1 MKSRMNIQQIQ
12 DYYEKNEQKLAVWFF
27 IGGFLLDLV
36 MLDTIDSWATI
47 GQQVFYLVLIHVG
60 LMQLYFEEGQPPRDL
75 TAAMKLKRWY
85 FDYRVA
91 AIHFC
96 FGALLNSYTL
106 LFFKSSSLV
115 TSMVF
120 LACMTGLLI
129 ANESQRFKNLGLAVK
144 FAMLGLSYLAFAAC
158 VVPIAIGSLGLLVFL
173 LSMMVGSLPLIGTG
187 WWVQKKSP
195 ELFERAKKQ
204 ILMPMGLVL
213 LGFLSLYSLKLI
225 PPVPLS
231 IPFIGVYHSVERVT
245 EGYKLSFE
253 KPWWRF
259 WHNGDQDF
267 AAQRGDKIY
276 VFFRIFSPTRFADT
290 VNMRW
295 YWKDNRAGWIL
306 QDTIQLKIVGGRV
319 EGFRGFGIKS
329 NYQPGEWKVQVE
341 TLDDREIGRVY
352 FDLEIAPEAPRTFDF
367 EVM

>member
-1 MKSRMNIQQIQ
+1 MKSRLNVKQLQE
-12 DYYEKNEQKLAVWFF
+12 YYEKNEEKLAVWFF
-27 IGGFLLDLV
+27 IGGFLLDLL
-36 MLDTIDSWATI
+36 MLDRIDSFSTI
-47 GQQVFYLVLIHVG
+47 GQQAFYLILIHVAM
-60 LMQLYFEEGQPPRDL
+60 MQLYFEEGLPPRDL
-75 TAAMKLKRWY
+75 AAAFVLKRWY

-106 LFFKSSSLV
+106 LFFKSSSLLMSL
-115 TSMVF
+115 TF
-120 LACMTGLLI
+120 LAFMTALLI
-129 ANESQRFKNLGLAVK
+129 ANESQRFKKLGLTVK

-158 VVPIAIGSLGLLVFL
+158 VVPVVVGSLGILVFL
-173 LSMMVGSLPLIGTG
+173 LSMMVGSLPLVITG
-187 WWVQKKSP
+187 WWIQRKTP
-195 ELFERAKKQ
+195 DLFERAKKQ

-213 LGFLSLYSLKLI
+213 LAFLSLYSLKLI

-245 EGYKLSFE
+245 DGYKLSFE

-259 WHNGDQDF
+259 WHNGDQEF
-267 AAQRGDKIY
+267 HAQRGDKIY
-276 VFFRIFSPTRFADT
+276 VFFRIFSPTRFSDS
-290 VNMRW
+290 VSMKW
-295 YWKDNRAGWIL
+295 FWKDNRAGWIL

-319 EGFRGFGIKS
+319 EGFRGFGMKS
-329 NYQPGEWKVQVE
+329 NYQPGSWKVQVE

-352 FDLEIAPEAPRTFDF
+352 FTLDIAPESPRSFEF